1 MNYQL
6 VPMDKSHLKEVAA
19 LDKELFSRPWSQDSW
34 ESELYNTTVSLV
46 VAETEEGH
54 VLGYGVRGVILDE
67 GCLEKIATN
76 PQYQRQGVAQAILG
90 SFLRYGQEHLAFITL
105 EVRDDNAPAI
115 ALYEKNGFVEV
126 GRRKNYYSEVHRD
139 AILMTRE
146 FGEGPI
152 GGEGEIIP

>member
-6 VPMDKSHLKEVAA
+6 VPMDKSHLKEVAE

-54 VLGYGVRGVILDE
+54 VLGYGVLGVILDE
-67 GCLEKIATN
+67 GCLEKIATR
-76 PQYQRQGVAQAILG
+76 PEYQRQGIAQAILG

-105 EVRDDNAPAI
+105 EVRDDNAPALS
-115 ALYEKNGFVEV
+115 LYQKNGFVEV
-126 GRRKNYYSEVHRD
+126 GRRKNYYAEVHRD

-146 FGEGPI
+146 FE
-152 GGEGEIIP
+152 GGET

>member
-6 VPMDKSHLKEVAA
+6 VPMDKSHLKEVAE
-19 LDKELFSRPWSQDSW
+19 LDKKLFPRPWSQDSW

-54 VLGYGVRGVILDE
+54 VLGYGVLGVILDE
-67 GCLEKIATN
+67 GCLEKIATR
-76 PQYQRQGVAQAILG
+76 PEYQRQGIAQAILG

-105 EVRDDNAPAI
+105 EVRDDNAPAL

-126 GRRKNYYSEVHRD
+126 GRRKNYYAEVHRD

-146 FGEGPI
+146 FE
-152 GGEGEIIP
+152 GGET

>member
-6 VPMDKSHLKEVAA
+6 VPMDKSHLKEVAE
-19 LDKELFSRPWSQDSW
+19 LDKALFSQPWSQDSW

-54 VLGYGVRGVILDE
+54 VLGYGVLGVILDE
-67 GCLEKIATN
+67 GCLEKIATR
-76 PQYQRQGVAQAILG
+76 PEYQRQGIAQAILG

-105 EVRDDNAPAI
+105 EVRDDNAPAL

-126 GRRKNYYSEVHRD
+126 GRRKNYYAEVHRD

-146 FGEGPI
+146 FE
-152 GGEGEIIP
+152 GGET